1 MNLPLSTALL
11 HAALTVLRLLC
22 FALAVLLLLLAI
34 RAQFDEN
41 ISIGWGQAS
50 LGVLAFA
57 ATGAACGWLRKRL
70 EARIRRG

>member
-1 MNLPLSTALL
+1 MPISVNLMLAI
-11 HAALTVLRLLC
+11 LTVLRLLS
-22 FALAVLLLLLAI
+22 FAIAVLLLLLAI